1 MIVVTGA
8 TGQLGRLVIA
18 ELLERLPAA
27 QIVAAVRNPERAGD
41 LAQRGVEVRHADYD
55 RPETLAAAFAG
66 ARRLLL
72 ISSSEVGRRLPQHRA
87 AIEAAAGAGVEL
99 LAYTSLLHAD
109 TTPLGLGVE
118 HRATEALLAAT
129 GVPYTVLRNGWY
141 TENYT
146 AAIPAAV
153 QHGAL
158 LGSAGQGR
166 IASAARADYAAAA
179 AAVLTGDDHAGRV
192 YELAGD
198 DAYTLAE
205 LAAEIS
211 RQSGTAVAYRDLPE
225 TDYRAALIAAGLAEG
240 LAALLAES
248 DVGASKG
255 GLFDDGRQLSRLIG
269 RPTTPPAALVAQAL
283 R

>member
-1 MIVVTGA
+1 MGA
-8 TGQLGRLVIA
+8 
-18 ELLERLPAA
+18 PAPA
-27 QIVAAVRNPERAGD
+27 SRRDRAA
-41 LAQRGVEVRHADYD
+41 
-55 RPETLAAAFAG
+55 TAG
-66 ARRLLL
+66 AA
-72 ISSSEVGRRLPQHRA
+72 SNCWP
-87 AIEAAAGAGVEL
+87 
-99 LAYTSLLHAD
+99 YTSLRPRYH
-109 TTPLGLGVE
+109 PLDWGWNN
-118 HRATEALLAAT
+118 RATEALLAAT

>member
-1 MIVVTGA
+1 
-8 TGQLGRLVIA
+8 
-18 ELLERLPAA
+18 
-27 QIVAAVRNPERAGD
+27 
-41 LAQRGVEVRHADYD
+41 
-55 RPETLAAAFAG
+55 
-66 ARRLLL
+66 
-72 ISSSEVGRRLPQHRA
+72 
-87 AIEAAAGAGVEL
+87 
-99 LAYTSLLHAD
+99 
-109 TTPLGLGVE
+109 
-118 HRATEALLAAT
+118 
-129 GVPYTVLRNGWY
+129 VPYTVLRNGWY

-255 GLFDDGRQLSRLIG
+255 GLFDDGRSEPAHRRPPRRRRRWWPRRCSEVAAEAGLSRRTPAGWCGDFLEDLEEESSQRMPS
-269 RPTTPPAALVAQAL
+269 RPCFYCAASIS
-283 R
+283 